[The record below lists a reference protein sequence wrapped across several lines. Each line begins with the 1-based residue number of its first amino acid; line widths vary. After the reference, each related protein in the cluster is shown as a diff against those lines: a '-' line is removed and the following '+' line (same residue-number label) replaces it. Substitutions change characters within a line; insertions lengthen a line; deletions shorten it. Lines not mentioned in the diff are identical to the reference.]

1 MATHKQVKY
10 IQSLQ
15 EQYYDSDLFE
25 EDVLS
30 EEEIKRMSNE
40 EVSNAIDRL
49 KKGIAEDDLY
59 NECMSYGLP
68 NQ

>member
-25 EDVLS
+25 EDMLS

-49 KKGIAEDDLY
+49 KKGIDEDDLY

>member
-15 EQYYDSDLFE
+15 ERYYDSDLFE
-25 EDVLS
+25 EDMLS